1 MPLYNFTV
9 ITKVTESQILSNIIK
24 GVCLFCFNGTGVVRM
39 VKNRGE
45 RISARAYF
53 DSNKQCH
60 YFVRYIDFYL
70 DLDPIS
76 MKKLQDLSK
85 QNSDVLH
92 IWTHKMKNDDYF
104 KEILDREYF
113 RKYETFE
120 IDEKTKENFYRKS
133 VSTQISKK
141 IVDEFINNSQSSDLK
156 FDLKTSLNDL
166 KDIEDKL
173 NDGQKL

>member
-9 ITKVTESQILSNIIK
+9 ITKVTESQVLSNIIK

-45 RISARAYF
+45 RISARAYY
-53 DSNKQCH
+53 DGNKQLH

-76 MKKLQDLSK
+76 IRKLQKLSK
-85 QNSDVLH
+85 QNPEILH

-104 KEILDREYF
+104 KEILDKEYF
-113 RKYETFE
+113 KKYETFE
-120 IDEKTKENFYRKS
+120 IDENIKEKFYKKS
-133 VSTQISKK
+133 LSTDISKK
-141 IVDEFINNSQSSDLK
+141 LVDQYFNNSESNSDLK
-156 FDLKTSLNDL
+156 FDLKTSVKDL
-166 KDIEDKL
+166 KDQVKED
-173 NDGQKL
+173 QKL